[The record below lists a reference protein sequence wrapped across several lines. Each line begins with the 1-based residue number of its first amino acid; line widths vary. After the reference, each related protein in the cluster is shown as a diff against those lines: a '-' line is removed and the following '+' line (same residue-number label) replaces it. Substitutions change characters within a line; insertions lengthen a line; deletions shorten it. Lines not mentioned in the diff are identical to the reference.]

1 MAGKTVE
8 RTEKLDSLALDL
20 YKHFQFA
27 PRLINEKVVHDDF
40 KPNTIYTYFMGMKN
54 YIKHGTPNLKQA
66 PQAFYDAIQEC
77 VDKHVAQLTPKE
89 SEKVRVINR
98 TYKMGPRKQKPAV
111 KVYHTETTKPSTV
124 SKNKINISK
133 ETMETIQNIGKV
145 SGVGIKV
152 GSNIKLFENEDVLT
166 GYVQC
171 LNDLKP
177 QLTEEV
183 KWEVIDFTYKVKS

>member
-8 RTEKLDSLALDL
+8 RTPKLDSLALDL
-20 YKHFQFA
+20 YRHLQFA
-27 PRLINEKVVHDDF
+27 PRLITEKVTHEDF

-54 YIKHGTPNLKQA
+54 YIKYGTPNLKQA

-77 VDKHVAQLTPKE
+77 VDKHVSQLTPKE

-98 TYKMGPRKQKPAV
+98 TYKMGPRKKKPEV
-111 KVYHTETTKPSTV
+111 KVYHTDEKGFQEP
-124 SKNKINISK
+124 KMGKIKISK
-133 ETMETIQNIGKV
+133 ETMDTIQNIGKV
-145 SGVGIKV
+145 SGIGIKV
-152 GSNIKLFENEDVLT
+152 GTNIKLFENEDVLD

-183 KWEVIDFTYKVKS
+183 KWEVIDLTYKVKS